1 MIKGLHL
8 PSACLLDL
16 TMAERMVE
24 RERESGG
31 QGMLIQNRL
40 PFIAK
45 LLTHNLS
52 TVEWDQDGHQCHLK
66 CTVS

>member
-24 RERESGG
+24 RERKWGPGNADSE
-31 QGMLIQNRL
+31 QA
-40 PFIAK
+40 PFYSKA
-45 LLTHNLS
+45 THA
-52 TVEWDQDGHQCHLK
+52 
-66 CTVS
+66 